1 MPITITIEAATVS
14 EARQLVA
21 DLASVMPGVS
31 DEQFPTDTKFSTIAE
46 PVRPAETPKDEPE
59 PEKEEAGPV
68 ETEAEAET
76 VKIAP
81 EDLRAEVSR
90 ITKEDPK
97 KKSAVKELLQK
108 YGAENISSIPEKD
121 RPAFLADLKKL

>member
-59 PEKEEAGPV
+59 KEEAGPV
-68 ETEAEAET
+68 ETEAEAEA

-121 RPAFLADLKKL
+121 RPAFLADLKKI